1 MTTRF
6 PTISFCPTCYA
17 EVSASVTV
25 GREAVTMNKSCP
37 HHGQFTSMV
46 ERDPLFYQA
55 IRGLRAPS
63 IYDGYFVDVTRR
75 CNLRC
80 EHCYYKLETTDPE
93 GEYSI
98 PAILNECA
106 VSRHRAPFIITGGEP
121 TTREDIGEVIR
132 NVRQIGPVELLT
144 NGTGLTKPELWTE
157 LVPLLTNEGTDTINV
172 NLSLH
177 VKETDAWREVVNRC
191 RAEGVKLE
199 SALIVINSKDEFWEA
214 MTLCKEISDVVEC
227 YRIKAASRI
236 WNEQKPEGKIFVSDM
251 YRWLEESGKP
261 VVLVPQRHNK
271 VSIVN
276 VAYDRMHLMLVSWYD
291 VSNIDLV
298 DVDCAPYYRAR
309 NGEVQNFVTA
319 MMINEGLSKGWLKGR
334 PVTAITEER
343 SKTK

>member
-1 MTTRF
+1 MMTARF
-6 PTISFCPTCYA
+6 PTVSFCPTCYA
-17 EVSASVTV
+17 EVSALITV
-25 GREAVTMNKSCP
+25 DQEGAVMTKACP
-37 HHGQFTSMV
+37 HHGKTTALV
-46 ERDPLFYQA
+46 ERDPLFYQYV
-55 IRGLRAPS
+55 RGLRAPS
-63 IYDGYFVDVTRR
+63 IYDGYFVDVTRK

-80 EHCYYKLETTDPE
+80 SFCFYKLETADPE

-121 TTREDIGEVIR
+121 TTREDLSELIR

-144 NGTGLTKPELWTE
+144 NGTGLAKPEMWAE
-157 LVPLLTNEGTDTINV
+157 LLPLLTNEGTDIANI

-191 RAEGVKLE
+191 RAEGIKLE
-199 SALIVINSKDEFWEA
+199 SALIVINSKEEFWEA
-214 MTLCKEISDVVEC
+214 VALCKEISDVVEC
-227 YRIKAASRI
+227 YRIKAASRL

-261 VVLVPQRHNK
+261 VALVPQRHNK

-309 NGEVQNFVTA
+309 NGEVQNFVTSCI
-319 MMINEGLSKGWLKGR
+319 INEGWEKGWAKGR
-334 PVTAITEER
+334 KI
-343 SKTK
+343 SK

>member
-25 GREAVTMNKSCP
+25 GREGVTMNKSCP
-37 HHGQFTSMV
+37 QHGQFTALV
-46 ERDPLFYQA
+46 ERDPLFYQI

-63 IYDGYFVDVTRR
+63 IYDGYFVDVTEV

-80 EHCYYKLETTDPE
+80 EFCFHPLSKADPL
-93 GEYSI
+93 GVYSI

-191 RAEGVKLE
+191 RTEGVKLE
-199 SALIVINSKDEFWEA
+199 SALIVINSKEEFWEA
-214 MTLCKEISDVVEC
+214 MTLCKELSDVVEC

-309 NGEVQNFVTA
+309 NGEVQNFVTSCL
-319 MMINEGLSKGWLKGR
+319 INEGIERGFMKGR
-334 PVTAITEER
+334 KI
-343 SKTK
+343 SK

>member
-6 PTISFCPTCYA
+6 PTISFCTTCYA
-17 EVSASVTV
+17 EIAASITAD
-25 GREAVTMNKSCP
+25 REGVVMRKTCP
-37 HHGQFTSMV
+37 HHGQTTTLV
-46 ERDPLFYQA
+46 ERDPLFYQH

-63 IYDGYFVDVTRR
+63 IYDGYFVDVTRK

-80 EHCYYKLETTDPE
+80 EFCFYHLETTDPE

-121 TTREDIGEVIR
+121 TTRGDIADLIR

-144 NGTGLTKPELWTE
+144 NGTGLAKPELWNE
-157 LVPLLTNEGTDTINV
+157 LVPLLTNEGSDVVNV

-177 VKETDAWREVVNRC
+177 VKETDAWREVVDRC
-191 RAEGVKLE
+191 RADGVKLE

-214 MTLCKEISDVVEC
+214 VALCKEISDVVEC

-236 WNEQKPEGKIFVSDM
+236 WNEQKPEGKIYVSDM

-261 VVLVPQRHNK
+261 VALVPQRHNK

-309 NGEVQNFVTA
+309 TGEVQNFVTA
-319 MMINEGLSKGWLKGR
+319 MLINEGLSKGWSKGR

-343 SKTK
+343 SKAK